1 MSLIPISKR
10 YYRHSTLRLLPV
22 KEAHMVFRNRG
33 ANLEEDDKLVLLEV
47 GLMGGQLLKSRAGL
61 LHLRLIGSHC
71 PRRIRDQVRDHLV
84 RSTFHRNRLD
94 QPHTWV
100 EGVVS
105 LDPERIH
112 MVSAFLP

>member
-1 MSLIPISKR
+1 M
-10 YYRHSTLRLLPV
+10 
-22 KEAHMVFRNRG
+22 KEVYPVFRNQG
-33 ANLEEDDKLVLLEV
+33 ASQDGDDKLDLLVV
-47 GLMGGQLLKSRAGL
+47 GLMGGQLLRLRSEL

-94 QPHTWV
+94 QLHTWV